1 MTDDFLDTVR
11 ERLVTQLELD
21 DCTVSGGAGKY
32 EVHAVGS
39 CFDSVSRVKRQQL
52 VYGCIDDFIKDGT
65 IHAVVIRAQTP
76 AEAGG

>member
-52 VYGCIDDFIKDGT
+52 VQEC
-65 IHAVVIRAQTP
+65 HRAQR
-76 AEAGG
+76 AELAVHDARILAADPEGRAS